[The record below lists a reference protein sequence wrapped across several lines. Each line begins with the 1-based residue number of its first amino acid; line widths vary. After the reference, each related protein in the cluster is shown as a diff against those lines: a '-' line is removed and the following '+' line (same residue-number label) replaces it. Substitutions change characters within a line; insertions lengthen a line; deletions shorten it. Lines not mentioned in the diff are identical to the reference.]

1 MNDTNNAIKKKIKRE
16 LDKDRYQH
24 TLGVAY
30 LASSLA
36 MRYRLD
42 PERLFTAGLLH
53 DCAKNIPNDEK
64 YALCKKYKIA
74 LNDTEKKAPYLLHSK
89 LGAYIAEHDYGISD
103 KEILNAIRYHTTG
116 RPGMSLVEKII
127 FTADYIEINRKEA
140 PFLTEIREMA
150 FTDIDK
156 AVKKILHDTL
166 EYLTKGDRPV
176 DPTTRET
183 YEYYMNITT
192 GDQYGID

>member
-1 MNDTNNAIKKKIKRE
+1 MNDTNNAIKKKIKKE
-16 LDKDRYQH
+16 LDRERYQH

-64 YALCKKYKIA
+64 YALCRKYRIA
-74 LNDTEKKAPYLLHSK
+74 LNETEKKAPYLLHSK
-89 LGAYIAEHDYGISD
+89 LGAYLAEHEYGIKD
-103 KEILNAIRYHTTG
+103 EEIINAIRYHTTG
-116 RPGMSLVEKII
+116 RPDMSLVEKII

-140 PFLTEIREMA
+140 PNLTEIRELA
-150 FTDIDK
+150 FTDIDG
-156 AVKKILHDTL
+156 AVRKILNDTL
-166 EYLTKGDRPV
+166 KYLSKGDRPV
-176 DPTTRET
+176 DPATKET
-183 YEYYMNITT
+183 YEFYK
-192 GDQYGID
+192 